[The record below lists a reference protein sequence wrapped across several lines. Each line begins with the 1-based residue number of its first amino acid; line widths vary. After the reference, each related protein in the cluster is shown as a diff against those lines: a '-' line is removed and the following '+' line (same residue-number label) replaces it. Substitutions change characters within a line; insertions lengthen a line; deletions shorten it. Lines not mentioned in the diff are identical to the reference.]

1 MRPRAAGRYEMRM
14 SPITLA
20 HGPKRLPK
28 PSDTGQNWGAGQR
41 LHFVGIGGCGLS
53 GLARLLAQRGA
64 VCTGSDI
71 LPSDLTED
79 LLADGIHEKS
89 KRGLSSI
96 PNTQTSSVSSQLAT
110 SPTTA

>member
-1 MRPRAAGRYEMRM
+1 MRM

-20 HGPKRLPK
+20 QGPRRLPK
-28 PSDTGQNWGAGQR
+28 PSDTGQSWAGRR

-71 LPSDLTED
+71 VPSDLTED
-79 LLADGIHEKS
+79 LLAGGIHVCYS
-89 KRGLSSI
+89 
-96 PNTQTSSVSSQLAT
+96 QTARYRRTTERVSGAVLVRQQKA
-110 SPTTA
+110 